1 MKDADIWNGLR
12 EIFADVFSRDD
23 IVLTPELTAK
33 DVAGWDSF
41 KQIEIIVAAEQRY
54 GVKFRS
60 AEIDRLTC
68 LGDLFTLLR
77 NRTVDSPG

>member
-1 MKDADIWNGLR
+1 MEDADIWNILR
-12 EIFADVFSRDD
+12 DIFADVFSRDD
-23 IVLTPELTAK
+23 IVLTPGLTAK

-41 KQIEIIVAAEQRY
+41 KQIEIIIAAEQRC

-60 AEIDRLTC
+60 AEIDRLAC

-77 NRTVDSPG
+77 AKVSPRPG

>member
-1 MKDADIWNGLR
+1 MKDADIWNTLR

-23 IVLTPELTAK
+23 ILLSPELTAG

-41 KQIEIIVAAEQRY
+41 KQIEIIIASEQRF

-60 AEIDRLTC
+60 AEIDKLTC
-68 LGDLFTLLR
+68 VGDLFTLIR
-77 NRTVDSPG
+77 AKAVAATN